1 MNRKRNIIA
10 VGMLTVVATFLFFW
24 GLYYLLGNP
33 FLAGGMDLVV
43 AMENGAGL
51 KRGDRVFLSGVD
63 VGTVQEVDLAADGGV
78 VVEVRVRDDLALP
91 QDTRA
96 SVMGDVFGAHTVQL
110 QPGTALLRLEDRDT
124 VRGQSVPQI
133 TELAASLSAKAERVL
148 TSADSLLSPG
158 TLRNVYATTEIL
170 PQGAAELR
178 AACAELRLAAVA
190 LRRTAEGVA
199 GAETGQ
205 ALTSTLNEVSR
216 TAQALTSA
224 AGTMERSLERSLGSW
239 ESVIAKLDRGQG
251 TLGKMIN
258 DSSLYLELNNTLRE
272 MRMLTTDIRER
283 PGRYISIR
291 IF

>member
-1 MNRKRNIIA
+1 
-10 VGMLTVVATFLFFW
+10 
-24 GLYYLLGNP
+24 
-33 FLAGGMDLVV
+33 
-43 AMENGAGL
+43 
-51 KRGDRVFLSGVD
+51 VFLSGVD
-63 VGTVQEVDLAADGGV
+63 VGTVEAVDLAPEGGV
-78 VVEVRVRDDLALP
+78 VIELRVRDDLALP
-91 QDTRA
+91 QGSRA
-96 SVMGDVFGAHTVQL
+96 TVMGDVFGAHRVQL
-110 QPGTALLRLEDRDT
+110 FPGDALLRLEDGDT
-124 VRGQSVPQI
+124 LQGAAVPQL
-133 TELAASLSAKAERVL
+133 TELAATLTARAERVL
-148 TSADSLLSPG
+148 TSADSLFSPE
-158 TLRNVYATTEIL
+158 TLRNVSATTAVL

-178 AACAELRLAAVA
+178 DAFAELRLAAAA

-205 ALTSTLNEVSR
+205 ALTATLTEVSR

-224 AGTMERSLERSLGSW
+224 ANTMERSFERSLGSW

-258 DSSLYLELNNTLRE
+258 DSSLYVELNNTLRE